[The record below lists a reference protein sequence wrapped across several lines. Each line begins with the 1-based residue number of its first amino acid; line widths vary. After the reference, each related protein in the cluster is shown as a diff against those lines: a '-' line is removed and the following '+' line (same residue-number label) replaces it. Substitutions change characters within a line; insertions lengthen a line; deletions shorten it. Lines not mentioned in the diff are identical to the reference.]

1 MKQQTAVEWLFKQ
14 LWDEPR
20 DKFTWYAILS
30 KAEEM
35 EKEQIKRA
43 FEFGVADA
51 YNYNDDEGEGEEGEE
66 KPDTKIIASGLIFP
80 ILTFFPS
87 KSCASSSMIGPITWH
102 GPHQVAQ
109 KSTSAGTFDFKTSSS
124 KF

>member
-1 MKQQTAVEWLFKQ
+1 MKQQTATEWLFKQ

-51 YNYNDDEGEGEEGEE
+51 YNYNDDEGEEYYNQTYNNENTNG
-66 KPDTKIIASGLIFP
+66 T
-80 ILTFFPS
+80 
-87 KSCASSSMIGPITWH
+87 
-102 GPHQVAQ
+102 
-109 KSTSAGTFDFKTSSS
+109 STS
-124 KF
+124 